1 MVACDSRGV
10 SEFAPIGEIIDPD
23 FLLSAYA
30 SGMFPMA
37 MEDGHIGWFSPE
49 MRGVIPLDEFHIPKG
64 LRRVLKKQPFEI
76 RVDTAFLEV
85 IEGCAE
91 RDETWISETI
101 VRTYWELH
109 RLGCAH
115 SVEAWRDGELVGGL
129 YGVRLG
135 SAFFGESM
143 FSRVSEASKVSLV
156 HLVERMR
163 AGGFTLLDT
172 QWSNDHLVQFG
183 CVEMPADEYDQLLD
197 IAVDGDA
204 DWWAIDGGRPE

>member
-1 MVACDSRGV
+1 M
-10 SEFAPIGEIIDPD
+10 IDPG
-23 FLLSAYA
+23 FLMSAYA

-37 MEDGHIGWFSPE
+37 LEGGRIGWFSPE
-49 MRGVIPLDEFHIPKG
+49 VRGVIPLDGFHIPKG
-64 LRRVLKKQPFEI
+64 LRRVLKKNPFEI
-76 RVDTAFLEV
+76 RVDTAFLDV

-101 VRTYWELH
+101 VRSYWELH
-109 RLGCAH
+109 RLGHAH

-156 HLVERMR
+156 YLVERLR

-172 QWSNDHLVQFG
+172 QWSNDHLVRFG
-183 CVEMPADEYDQLLD
+183 CVDVPADEYDLMLG
-197 IAVDGDA
+197 IAVDGEA
-204 DWWAIDGGRPE
+204 DWWAIDGGRRG